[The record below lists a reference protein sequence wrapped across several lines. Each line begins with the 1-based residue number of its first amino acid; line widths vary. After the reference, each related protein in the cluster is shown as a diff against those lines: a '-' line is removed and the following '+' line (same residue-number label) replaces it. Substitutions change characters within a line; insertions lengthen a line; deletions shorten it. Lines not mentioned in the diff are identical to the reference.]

1 MKKLELFGSFQ
12 RSSHCVF
19 LSLGLLATQH
29 LLATPT
35 LINFDDRVGR
45 PPPYGQGDPAEPQ
58 YLIDDE
64 YLSRGVLFQSGGGG
78 LLVSAPSNPVSS
90 PNVVSGTEA
99 GPAGRI
105 QSYQVPIT
113 AEFFI
118 NGLPGFVDFV
128 SLDLTSSTSLS
139 TLSAYDQNG
148 ALLVSDSGAG
158 PDTLLVRFT
167 GHIHSVALTGGPFA
181 FDNFTFDGLVAVPEP
196 SVTAL
201 AASGAGVLVFLGW
214 RKRRSNRR

>member
-1 MKKLELFGSFQ
+1 VTRHRRFRLGRGVVVALCTSVVLLEALLFGAAWI
-12 RSSHCVF
+12 
-19 LSLGLLATQH
+19 LSRAET
-29 LLATPT
+29 
-35 LINFDDRVGR
+35 V
-45 PPPYGQGDPAEPQ
+45 GQGRVVLEINEGTAIRN
-58 YLIDDE
+58 YE